1 MQVAKKK
8 MGKVLELV
16 HVDLCGP
23 ITPSTAGGNKYFMLL
38 KERTG
43 QSWRWQ
49 DLFFAKEHAGT

>member
-8 MGKVLELV
+8 MGKVLDLV

-38 KERTG
+38 KERIG
-43 QSWRWQ
+43 
-49 DLFFAKEHAGT
+49 